1 MVRLVLF
8 DIDGTLIHSGGAGE
22 KAFREVARTVF
33 KFAEGTRDLRFAGR
47 TDPSIVR
54 EMFSRQGIPDSAEN
68 FRKFF
73 DAYVF
78 WLDNFL
84 GQIRGHVLPGV
95 HAWIQ
100 HLRAMPQPPLLGLL
114 TGNVRLGAQIKLR
127 HYGLWDHF
135 STGGFGDD
143 SEDRCRIAAIARD
156 RGGQALN
163 RDLSG
168 DEVLVIGD
176 TPQDIQ
182 CGQAI
187 GARTLAV
194 RTGTYSCE
202 ELEKHKAR
210 WCVTSLEA
218 IDPAMACA

>member
-1 MVRLVLF
+1 M
-8 DIDGTLIHSGGAGE
+8 
-22 KAFREVARTVF
+22 
-33 KFAEGTRDLRFAGR
+33 RFAGR

-54 EMFSRQGIPDSAEN
+54 EMFTRHGIADTTEN
-68 FRKFF
+68 FQKFF

-84 GQIRGHVLPGV
+84 DQIDGRVLPGV
-95 HAWIQ
+95 HAWIRA
-100 HLRAMPQPPLLGLL
+100 LRAMQQPPLLGLL

-127 HYGLWDHF
+127 HYELWHHF

-143 SEDRCRIAAIARD
+143 SEDRCKIAAIARD
-156 RGGQALN
+156 RGGHLLN
-163 RDLSG
+163 RDLQG
-168 DEVLVIGD
+168 EDVLVIGD

-194 RTGTYSCE
+194 GTGIYECE
-202 ELEKHKAR
+202 ELKRHKAR
-210 WCVTSLEA
+210 WCVSSLEA
-218 IDPAMACA
+218 IDPAVACG